1 MEPASILSEVP
12 TTKSTTRNRLPESTG
27 DNKYTEKMV
36 PGYTGQPQYNL
47 HLIHIAIFREITLH
61 THSFIIFATQ
71 GHLISFGLQ
80 RWPTIGNPVISMK
93 NVENF
98 IYLEEL
104 LNMHS
109 KHDKAYKKVW

>member
-36 PGYTGQPQYNL
+36 PGYTGQPQYHL

-61 THSFIIFATQ
+61 AHLFILFASQ
-71 GHLISFGLQ
+71 GILISLACKDTQ
-80 RWPTIGNPVISMK
+80 SPIGNPVISTKMLRIL
-93 NVENF
+93 F
-98 IYLEEL
+98 TWMSY
-104 LNMHS
+104 
-109 KHDKAYKKVW
+109 

>member
-36 PGYTGQPQYNL
+36 PGYTGQPQYHL

-61 THSFIIFATQ
+61 THLFILFASQ
-71 GHLISFGLQ
+71 GILISLACKDTQ
-80 RWPTIGNPVISMK
+80 SPIGNPVISTKMLRIL
-93 NVENF
+93 F
-98 IYLEEL
+98 TWMSY
-104 LNMHS
+104 
-109 KHDKAYKKVW
+109 